1 MKANCLKSPL
11 SQNYCDHFLKALFL
25 GLSFFEPNLGAIS
38 WAALGCQF
46 PVAILCPDSGPGIA
60 TLSEME
66 GVDGEVA
73 EPG

>member
-1 MKANCLKSPL
+1 MMTI
-11 SQNYCDHFLKALFL
+11 FWALFL
-25 GLSFFEPNLGAIS
+25 GPSFFGPGLGAIS

-60 TLSEME
+60 TMSEME
-66 GVDGEVA
+66 GVVGDDA

>member
-1 MKANCLKSPL
+1 MMTI
-11 SQNYCDHFLKALFL
+11 FWALFL
-25 GLSFFEPNLGAIS
+25 GPSFFGPVLGAIS
-38 WAALGCQF
+38 WAAFGCQF

-60 TLSEME
+60 SLSEME